1 MGIQAST
8 NGYNNSFCIGG
19 KNDGTSNPLTQNT
32 QDNQMM
38 MRFDNY
44 TFWVSASNYAYLIPA
59 SNGWAYTSDINRK
72 ERLEETDGETVLQ
85 KISNIPFYSWNFKA
99 ADVRQYRHYGIMAQ
113 DFYNA
118 FGRDSYGSIGN
129 DTTVSPLDLLGVA
142 YSGIKALEKRTE
154 TLQTQHTKITKEN
167 KQLKAD
173 NLFLK
178 QQLAEIQHQFADKL
192 ALLEMKI
199 NKVAAV
205 KNKPA
210 ASKNL
215 LSVKK

>member
-1 MGIQAST
+1 
-8 NGYNNSFCIGG
+8 
-19 KNDGTSNPLTQNT
+19 
-32 QDNQMM
+32 
-38 MRFDNY
+38 
-44 TFWVSASNYAYLIPA
+44 
-59 SNGWAYTSDINRK
+59 
-72 ERLEETDGETVLQ
+72 
-85 KISNIPFYSWNFKA
+85 
-99 ADVRQYRHYGIMAQ
+99 
-113 DFYNA
+113 
-118 FGRDSYGSIGN
+118 
-129 DTTVSPLDLLGVA
+129 
-142 YSGIKALEKRTE
+142 
-154 TLQTQHTKITKEN
+154 LQTQHTKITKEN